1 MQSPLYVTVFP
12 VPSFVPELVIHTEAR
27 GNRRIAETLARFSAQ
42 VIQIFPSWFRYETIT
57 PTASPFLF
65 VQLNTHSR

>member
-12 VPSFVPELVIHTEAR
+12 VPSFVPELVMHTEAR
-27 GNRRIAETLARFSAQ
+27 GNRRIAETLARFLGHPNL
-42 VIQIFPSWFRYETIT
+42 PSWFRYETIT